1 MSKTC
6 IAVDTTCIFHRILLD
21 DDVKDGGGR
30 EWACIA
36 VDWKSRNL
44 HNHIVVVLRLLL
56 DDDVKDGGGE
66 WPGVKNRLGGRVPS
80 QLTSATSLHL
90 VL

>member
-21 DDVKDGGGR
+21 DDVKDGGEG

-36 VDWKSRNL
+36 VKVKRFM
-44 HNHIVVVLRLLL
+44 ITLLQ
-56 DDDVKDGGGE
+56 
-66 WPGVKNRLGGRVPS
+66 
-80 QLTSATSLHL
+80 QLFSFS
-90 VL
+90 